1 VTAPRDPF
9 AILSP
14 EARRRARTER
24 LPDWTPPMLATLT
37 QDRFSDPA
45 WVFERK
51 FDGERCLVFGAA
63 PQRPKE
69 PGRVTLKSRN
79 RNDITAAYPELAE
92 AIAEASSRSP
102 IGATDFIA
110 DGEIVAFDGDRTSF
124 QLLQRRIHLRAPG
137 GAVRARVPVYIYL
150 FDLLHLAGHDVT
162 SVPLVDRKRLL
173 EAAFRWS
180 DVVRLSEH
188 HPEEGE
194 RLYAEA
200 CRQGW
205 EGLIAKRAAAPYQ
218 HARSKD
224 WLKFKCEAGQEL
236 VVGGFT
242 DPKGSRVGFGALL
255 LGVYEGDRLVYA
267 GKVGTG
273 FDTRTLRDLDAK
285 LRALERD
292 ASPFATAGIAVRD
305 AQGARVHWIEPE
317 LVAQIGFSEWTADG
331 HLRHPRFLGLRDDK
345 DPRSVVRERPT

>member
-1 VTAPRDPF
+1 MTAKRDPF
-9 AILSP
+9 AILGP
-14 EARRRARTER
+14 EARRRVRPER
-24 LPDWTPPMLATLT
+24 LPDWSAPMLATLT
-37 QDRFSDPA
+37 QDRFSDPR

-51 FDGERCLVFGAA
+51 FDGERCVVFGTST
-63 PQRPKE
+63 
-69 PGRVTLKSRN
+69 GRVTLKSRN
-79 RNDITAAYPELAE
+79 RNDITGAYPELAE
-92 AIAEASSRSP
+92 ALAKASADAA

-110 DGEIVAFDGDRTSF
+110 DGEIVAFEGDRTSF

-137 GAVRARVPVYIYL
+137 GLVRARVPVYIYL

-162 SVPLVDRKRLL
+162 GLPLIDRKRLL
-173 EAAFRWS
+173 ENAFTPGEE
-180 DVVRLSEH
+180 VRLSTYW
-188 HPEEGE
+188 PSDGE

-205 EGLIAKRAAAPYQ
+205 EGLIAKRADAPYQ

-273 FDTRTLRDLDAK
+273 FDTRTLLDLDRQ

-292 ASPFATAGIAVRD
+292 TSPFATTGIAVKD
-305 AQGARVHWIEPE
+305 AQGAKVHWVEPA

-345 DPRSVVRERPT
+345 EPRSVVRERPT